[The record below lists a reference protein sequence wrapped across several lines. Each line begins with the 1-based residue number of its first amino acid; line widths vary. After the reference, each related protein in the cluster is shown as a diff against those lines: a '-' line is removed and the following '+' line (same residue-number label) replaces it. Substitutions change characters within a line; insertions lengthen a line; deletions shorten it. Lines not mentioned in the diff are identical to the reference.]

1 MKKYAILGWPL
12 KHSLSPQ
19 IHNPAFKE
27 LGINAEYEKVE
38 INPNNFTTEIYDLKN
53 KNYSGFNITI
63 PHKTKI
69 IPFID
74 EIDEQAKIVGAVNTI
89 CIKNSK
95 WVGYNTDI
103 DGFIEPLLALKRK
116 FDDCVILGTG
126 GAARAVL
133 FALIKYFSP
142 KNLVVA
148 ARSQS
153 NARKLLNNFQD
164 LSHGINIDIINI
176 NDLNSNKITNELIIN
191 TTPVGT
197 IPNINDSPL
206 PNLKYLPPS
215 TVVYDLVYNPQETK
229 LLKDARKAGKNITII
244 NGLTMLIGQAAK
256 AFNLWTNKELP
267 RETARKNL
275 IKALN

>member
-89 CIKNSK
+89 CIKK
-95 WVGYNTDI
+95 T
-103 DGFIEPLLALKRK
+103 R
-116 FDDCVILGTG
+116 
-126 GAARAVL
+126 
-133 FALIKYFSP
+133 
-142 KNLVVA
+142 
-148 ARSQS
+148 RS
-153 NARKLLNNFQD
+153 R
-164 LSHGINIDIINI
+164 
-176 NDLNSNKITNELIIN
+176 TC
-191 TTPVGT
+191 
-197 IPNINDSPL
+197 
-206 PNLKYLPPS
+206 
-215 TVVYDLVYNPQETK
+215 
-229 LLKDARKAGKNITII
+229 
-244 NGLTMLIGQAAK
+244 
-256 AFNLWTNKELP
+256 
-267 RETARKNL
+267 
-275 IKALN
+275 